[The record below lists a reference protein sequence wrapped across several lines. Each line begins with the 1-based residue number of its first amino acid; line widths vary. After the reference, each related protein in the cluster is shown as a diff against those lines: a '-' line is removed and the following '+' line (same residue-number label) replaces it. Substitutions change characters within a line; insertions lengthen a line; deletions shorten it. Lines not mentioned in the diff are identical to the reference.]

1 MKKYI
6 LIAVSFILTSCA
18 TIKAEPQ
25 NHPPDTLTYT
35 QVYND
40 VKSLYK
46 DDIKDV
52 IKYSVNKADT
62 LISKGYRVLSKG
74 ASHTYDILIYQQ
86 RVKSI
91 HHLFYFLIGIVLTII
106 LIYRIKA
113 YIKVSSENN
122 GALLTFTIIA
132 SVFLDVYNAIN
143 FNEMLTGFMNPEYGA
158 IKEIIQNLP
167 N

>member
-6 LIAVSFILTSCA
+6 LIAVSFILTSC
-18 TIKAEPQ
+18 TIVKAESQ

-46 DDIKDV
+46 DDLKDV

-86 RVKSI
+86 RVKSL
-91 HHLFYFLIGIVLTII
+91 HHLFYWLIGIILTIV
-106 LIYRIKA
+106 LIFRIKS
-113 YIKVSSENN
+113 YIKQCNETNFI
-122 GALLTFTIIA
+122 LLCITIIIA
-132 SVFLDVYNAIN
+132 FLLDIYNAIN